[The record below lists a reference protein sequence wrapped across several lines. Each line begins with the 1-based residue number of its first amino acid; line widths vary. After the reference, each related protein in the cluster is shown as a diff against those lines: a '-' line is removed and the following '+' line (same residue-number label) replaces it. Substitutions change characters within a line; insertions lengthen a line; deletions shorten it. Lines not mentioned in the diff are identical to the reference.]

1 VRPQGRGASGVA
13 GINLAAGSYA
23 VFFGSVMPDDVVLT
37 AANNSAALPSTD
49 PGSAKLSA
57 LEEFPA
63 KGRATGGVRSH
74 RFSRNEDQIYFAWA
88 GNRNYLTS
96 TSDGKPIDLE
106 LEDSKRDSS
115 GTKLSSTI
123 GAIGSV

>member
-1 VRPQGRGASGVA
+1 VS
-13 GINLAAGSYA
+13 
-23 VFFGSVMPDDVVLT
+23 
-37 AANNSAALPSTD
+37 SAALPSTD

-74 RFSRNEDQIYFAWA
+74 KFIRNEDQIYFAWA
-88 GNRNYLTS
+88 GNRNYLAS

-106 LEDSKRDSS
+106 LENSKRDSS